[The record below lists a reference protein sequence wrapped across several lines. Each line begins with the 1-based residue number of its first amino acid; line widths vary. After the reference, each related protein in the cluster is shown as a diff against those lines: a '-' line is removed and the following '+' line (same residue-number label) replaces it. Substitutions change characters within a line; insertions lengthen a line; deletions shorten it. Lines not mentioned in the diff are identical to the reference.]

1 MSRILKR
8 PMFRKGG
15 PAMEGVMTGIE
26 DRTNF
31 NNGDLVKRAQ
41 ERRELLRQLTQLP
54 EGEAGVKLPSSAL
67 TNFLLQFG
75 PAIASRPT
83 SGNIFTDIAGAAR
96 APSANLAK
104 QLGQE
109 EQFERQLGLL
119 AAKSVIDPKKDK
131 TFAAQTVDQQVE
143 NYYTNM
149 ARTSSRGQLE
159 ALYGLRPQIKKAFE
173 KGVSP
178 RIADTDARGNIPSSF
193 YANKP
198 DGFLYINPN
207 TGNFER
213 IYNGKPFR
221 RIDQDT
227 LKPITTED

>member
-26 DRTNF
+26 DRTNYQR
-31 NNGDLVKRAQ
+31 GSLVQQAQ
-41 ERRELLRQLTQLP
+41 QRKKLLQELVGQ
-54 EGEAGVKLPSSAL
+54 PSPGSAL

-83 SGNIFTDIAGAAR
+83 SGNIFTDIAGAAQ

-104 QLGQE
+104 QIAAE
-109 EQFERQLGLL
+109 DQFQRQLGLT

-143 NYYTNM
+143 NYYSNLSKSASGT
-149 ARTSSRGQLE
+149 QLKQ
-159 ALYGLRPQIKKAFE
+159 LYALRPAVKKAFQ

-178 RIADTDARGNIPSSF
+178 RIADTDARGNISSNF
-193 YANKP
+193 YSNKP

-213 IYNGKPFR
+213 VFNGKPFR

>member
-1 MSRILKR
+1 MSRVLKR

-26 DRTNF
+26 DR
-31 NNGDLVKRAQ
+31 NNYQRGSLVQQAQ
-41 ERRELLRQLTQLP
+41 QRKKLLQELVGQ
-54 EGEAGVKLPSSAL
+54 PSPGSAL

-83 SGNIFTDIAGAAR
+83 TGNIFTDIAGAAQ

-104 QLGQE
+104 QLAAE
-109 EQFERQLGLL
+109 DQFQRQLGLT

-143 NYYTNM
+143 NYYSNL
-149 ARTSSRGQLE
+149 AKSISGNQLKQ
-159 ALYGLRPQIKKAFE
+159 LYALRPAVKKAFQ